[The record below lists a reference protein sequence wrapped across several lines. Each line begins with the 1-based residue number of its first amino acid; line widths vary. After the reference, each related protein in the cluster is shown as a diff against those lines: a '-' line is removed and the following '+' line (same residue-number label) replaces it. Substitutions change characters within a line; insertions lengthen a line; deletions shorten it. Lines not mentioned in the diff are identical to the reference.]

1 MKAVFI
7 SDAHLKHSSD
17 ERYVRLIQFLTNI
30 QSGNVRLLIN
40 TAGPCCEKTAI
51 DDLYILG
58 DFFDFWFCNKDRI
71 YPEFQIV
78 IRKLVELQKTG
89 VRIHW
94 CEGNHDFFMKEY
106 FQDVLGMEVFEKW
119 ATIQLDNLRIL
130 ISHGDTVDHSNWR
143 YLMLRKILRNR
154 LFYQIQRL
162 IPASMRWALAGASS
176 NVSKQMNTD
185 NNDLLAEKMH
195 LFAHAKLR
203 DNYDA
208 VIMGHCHK
216 PDLRRLEMEGRS
228 KTSVTLG
235 DWSSCYSFLYYEDE
249 EFFLSDYTLR

>member
-7 SDAHLKHSSD
+7 SDAHLKNSAD
-17 ERYVRLIQFLTNI
+17 KRYVRLIDFLSDI
-30 QSGNVRLLIN
+30 QSGDVRLLISAEE
-40 TAGPCCEKTAI
+40 TGCKKTPI

-58 DFFDFWFCNKDRI
+58 DFFDFWFCSKDRI
-71 YPEFQIV
+71 YPEFQAV
-78 IRKLVELQKTG
+78 IRKLVDLQKTG
-89 VRIHW
+89 VHIHW

-106 FQDVLGMEVFEKW
+106 FQDVLDMEVFEEW
-119 ATIQLDNLRIL
+119 ATITLDNLRIL

-162 IPASMRWALAGASS
+162 IPASLRWALAGASS

-185 NNDLLAEKMH
+185 NNALLAEKMH
-195 LFAHAKLR
+195 SFAKARLR
-203 DNYDA
+203 EDYDA

-216 PDLRRLEMEGRS
+216 PVLRYVEIGDKQ

-235 DWSSCYSFLYYEDE
+235 DWGNGFSFLYYENE
-249 EFFLSDYTLR
+249 KFFMRYYTPR